1 MKMSE
6 KITIYTRSTGKV
18 LAEISLDKNPQT
30 AKAILAAL
38 PIFGKVN
45 KWGDEIYFRIQV
57 SLPEEKAQQE
67 VEIGDL
73 GYWPQGNGFCIF
85 FGRTPASTGP
95 KPRAASPVNVFG
107 KVLGDATV
115 FKETQTGEE
124 IRIARNK
131 IKPNKYTLLPF
142 FYFSYS
148 ALFLSVKPPILPAT
162 SNSILY
168 PLRVI
173 LKGD

>member
-85 FGRTPASTGP
+85 FGRTPISTGAKP
-95 KPRAASPVNVFG
+95 KAASPVNIFG
-107 KVLGDATV
+107 RTLDIPTV
-115 FKETQTGEE
+115 FKKTKSGEE
-124 IRIARNK
+124 IQIEK
-131 IKPNKYTLLPF
+131 Q
-142 FYFSYS
+142 
-148 ALFLSVKPPILPAT
+148 
-162 SNSILY
+162 
-168 PLRVI
+168 
-173 LKGD
+173 